1 MPQRKKTENG
11 KMDFTKDFYTIQE
24 VAEYLNFTE
33 ATVRNWEHRDPPL
46 IEFLDIGGS
55 KRVSVKEV
63 LRLSGRSTDILS
75 KR

>member
-1 MPQRKKTENG
+1 MPQPKRTHNG
-11 KMDFTKDFYTIQE
+11 KMDFSKDFYTIQE

-33 ATVRNWEHRDPPL
+33 ATVRNWEKRNPPL

-55 KRVSVKEV
+55 KRVPVREV
-63 LRLSGRSTDILS
+63 LRLSGRSTDMLS